1 MSGRIFKITVCF
13 ESRPDGGLR
22 AYSDDVPGLVL
33 SSLDID
39 GVLEDVTEALKVILS
54 ERLKADV
61 EVEPLPNIRQVLES
75 DGIVAPPVP
84 GPREYVA
91 IRHWSNVIANRLLSR
106 EEWEAKLRRW
116 HCRPL
121 EGKGPL
127 NTAEWWI
134 GSKGGPF
141 TVPIEGEDDRCEFWA
156 LQRICRDFGF
166 PPQDLEEEDWQS

>member
-1 MSGRIFKITVCF
+1 
-13 ESRPDGGLR
+13 
-22 AYSDDVPGLVL
+22 
-33 SSLDID
+33 
-39 GVLEDVTEALKVILS
+39 
-54 ERLKADV
+54 
-61 EVEPLPNIRQVLES
+61 
-75 DGIVAPPVP
+75 
-84 GPREYVA
+84 
-91 IRHWSNVIANRLLSR
+91 VIANRLLSR

-134 GSKGGPF
+134 GSKGGLF

-166 PPQDLEEEDWQS
+166 PPQELEEEDWQF